1 MLLRVGSSGEA
12 DYGTLAQALAAA
24 DAGAVIELE
33 AGEYAES
40 LTLTFPVTIRALREE
55 QSCFANAQIAAYSGH
70 LYAHVVWKG
79 AKASLVNVQGGD
91 VTLQGMELQGSPA
104 AALCEVNSGTLRL
117 VDCCVNPGMQR
128 KPGKGIVVGET
139 ASKGKAKLPVGEASV
154 QLVRSQLVGRFVGA
168 AIELGPFAS
177 AKLEQVRFVGMERVC
192 LLLGEG
198 ASAELLEVNFAEVA
212 QGIVASGKNAL
223 SLKLCRFEKFSQN
236 AIELKRES
244 TAKLLGCDFVQ
255 GEASAIVA
263 SGGGR
268 VMAER
273 CEFEQLAAPA
283 IVLVGTKR
291 SVLKRL
297 RADCCGAALL
307 VLKERATAN
316 LQDSVLAER
325 ESWQLEADTHLLLEG
340 NRGGAAVGLAGDAAT
355 MRGECPFC
363 YERVSAAAEG
373 KKGAAILCPACGWSF
388 ATDKKGKLTSH
399 FPLEIRCQGELCE
412 QVFPAVEAGSDY
424 CPDCLTL
431 CHWDE
436 AGYPTLTDC
445 PECDG
450 KIPLPK
456 WKEGELSAWCQCKS
470 CEGKVRVDRQGM
482 ILEFGGEWE

>member
-1 MLLRVGSSGEA
+1 MLLRVGSSDEA

-24 DAGAVIELE
+24 EVGAVIELE

-40 LTLTFPVTIRALREE
+40 LTLKFPVTIRALREE
-55 QSCFANAQIAAYSGH
+55 QACFAHAQILAYSGH
-70 LYAHVVWKG
+70 SYAHVVWKG
-79 AKASLVNVQGGD
+79 AKGSLVNVQGGE

-104 AALCEVNSGTLRL
+104 AALCEVKSGTLRL
-117 VDCCVNPGMQR
+117 VDCCVNAGTQR

-139 ASKGKAKLPVGEASV
+139 ASKGKAKAAPADA
-154 QLVRSQLVGRFVGA
+154 QLHVLRSAIDGRFVGA
-168 AIELGPFAS
+168 AMDLRPGAS
-177 AKLEQVRFVGMERVC
+177 AKLEQVRFVGMERAC

-198 ASAELLEVNFAEVA
+198 ARAELLEVNFAEVA

-223 SLKLCRFEKFSQN
+223 SLKLCRFEKFSQS
-236 AIELKRES
+236 AIELKRGS
-244 TAKLLGCDFVQ
+244 VAKLLGCDFVQ

-268 VMAER
+268 VVAER
-273 CEFEQLAAPA
+273 CEFEELAAPA

-291 SVLKRL
+291 SVLKRI
-297 RADCCGAALL
+297 RADKCGAVLL

-316 LQDSVLAER
+316 LQDSVLAEG
-325 ESWQLEADTHLLLEG
+325 ESWQLEADTHLLMEG
-340 NRGGAAVGLAGDAAT
+340 NRGSAAVGLAGDAAT

-363 YERVSAAAEG
+363 YERVGATAEV
-373 KKGAAILCPACGWSF
+373 KKGAAILCPACGWVF
-388 ATDKKGKLTSH
+388 AADKKGKLTSH

-412 QVFPAVEAGSDY
+412 QVFPAVGAGSDH

-436 AGYPTLTDC
+436 AGYPTLTGC

-456 WKEGELSAWCQCKS
+456 
-470 CEGKVRVDRQGM
+470 
-482 ILEFGGEWE
+482 